1 MATLGRTTIESL
13 ARDLGLSAS
22 TVSRALNGYTDISEE
37 TRRRVLNAADE
48 AGYKLV
54 SERKKKNNQT
64 NTVGLVV
71 EMWSLDITSP
81 FFGQFLRGATSA
93 LRRQSYDLLV
103 ASTDGAKEA
112 LKVYEYL
119 IAEGRVEG
127 FILTR
132 IRSEDARIALL
143 SERDIPFVCFGRQQ
157 EEGDFAWHDVD
168 AAEAVK
174 KSVHYLADL
183 GHQHFGL
190 LQAPSDINFARLRK
204 DSFMSTLNELKLSV
218 NEDHIIEAGL
228 TASDG
233 ANAVHTLL
241 KTSHPPTA
249 LVCDLDALAIGAISA
264 FKDAHLVPGKDVSVI
279 GYGNDPFSAFTEP
292 PLTTFAQ
299 DAELAG
305 RWVAEIFLALLK
317 GITPKILQRL
327 RSAEFVERQSAGPS
341 TGQL

>member
-37 TRRRVLNAADE
+37 TRRRVLNTADE
-48 AGYKLV
+48 AGYKLL
-54 SERKKKNNQT
+54 SERKKKNNRT
-64 NTVGLVV
+64 NAVGLVV

-132 IRSEDARIALL
+132 IRSEDARISLL
-143 SERDIPFVCFGRQQ
+143 SEHDIPFVCFGRQA

-168 AAEAVK
+168 AAEAVQ
-174 KSVHYLADL
+174 KSVTYLADL
-183 GHQHFGL
+183 GHEHFGL
-190 LQAPSDINFARLRK
+190 LQAPSEVNFARLRK
-204 DSFMSTLNELKLSV
+204 ESFISALNQRGLPV
-218 NEDHIIEAGL
+218 NNECIIEAGL

-233 ANAVHTLL
+233 AKAVGTLL
-241 KTSHPPTA
+241 KIPQPPTA
-249 LVCDLDALAIGAISA
+249 LICDLDALAIGAIAA
-264 FKDAHLVPGKDVSVI
+264 FKEANLVPGQDVSII

-292 PLTTFAQ
+292 PLTTFSQ

-317 GITPKILQRL
+317 GITPKILQRI
-327 RSAEFVERQSAGPS
+327 RSAEFVERQSAGPLK
-341 TGQL
+341 GQV